1 MIHRN
6 AIRKLGR
13 TSSHRKATL
22 NNLMIAAIEK
32 KHIKTTVPKA
42 KETRKFLE
50 RMITLAKSN
59 TVHARRIALKR
70 LKSRS
75 VVKTL
80 FDDVAPRYV
89 DRPGGYTRVIKLGQ
103 RSGDGAPMA
112 LLELVGYEMALK
124 KKQEKEAAEAAK
136 KAKKKGKIAKDAPPE
151 LTATETEKPAKK
163 KEKAKEEKPKEEKPK
178 AEKKAKEEKPKEKK
192 VKEEKP
198 KAEKAEKPKEK
209 KGKAEDKK

>member
-1 MIHRN
+1 MVHRN
-6 AIRKLGR
+6 AVRKLGR
-13 TSSHRKATL
+13 TASHRKATL

-59 TVHARRIALKR
+59 TVHARRIAFRR

-75 VVKTL
+75 VVKIL

-136 KAKKKGKIAKDAPPE
+136 KAKKKGKIAKEAPPE
-151 LTATETEKPAKK
+151 LTQPETEKPAKK
-163 KEKAKEEKPKEEKPK
+163 KEKVKDEVKEEKPKT
-178 AEKKAKEEKPKEKK
+178 KEEKPKEKK
-192 VKEEKP
+192 AKEEKP

-209 KGKAEDKK
+209 KTKGEGKK

>member
-1 MIHRN
+1 MVHRN
-6 AIRKLGR
+6 AVRKLGR
-13 TSSHRKATL
+13 TASHRKATL

-59 TVHARRIALKR
+59 TVHARRIAFRR

-75 VVKTL
+75 VVKIL

-136 KAKKKGKIAKDAPPE
+136 KAKKKGKIAKEAPPE
-151 LTATETEKPAKK
+151 LTAPEGEKPAKK
-163 KEKAKEEKPKEEKPK
+163 KEKVKDE
-178 AEKKAKEEKPKEKK
+178 AKEEKPKEKK
-192 VKEEKP
+192 AKVPKP

-209 KGKAEDKK
+209 KGKNEDKK